1 MLAFQG
7 EDLSAGGHSM
17 AAGQDA
23 ADPGLAARAGSPAD
37 FRVYSTVDQIANA
50 RFYFVEST
58 APDSVEQGFDPG
70 GNAPEGLTYV
80 DADQAVEEIA
90 EFLTPAL
97 DPQADAN
104 LVVMVHGFNTPR
116 DRALEFYAKA
126 LDALVSDQNSL
137 FSDPARRTVCVGY
150 RWPSER
156 IGSVLG
162 SSLSALP
169 FLPLVILAASALA
182 ILVASWIIVALLRL
196 LAVWQADLLWRLEL
210 AIMMVGFLLIFTIAI
225 LALLRAIVY
234 FRDVYRATNYGV
246 PDLVEVIRQIDR
258 EAVRRLEQ
266 AGEKGRDGA
275 SAAHRAVV
283 HWPQHGRVGRHERD
297 PDPLGRVREGRHP
310 DVSVRTAAAGNGR
323 EGAGRRGRRGP
334 RADRTRLQFDAV
346 RPYFPRHS
354 GRGPS
359 RRPRQFPR
367 LFAEAIPQSLSLQ
380 QRRR

>member
-70 GNAPEGLTYV
+70 GKAPEGLTYV

-90 EFLTPAL
+90 EILTPAD

-137 FSDPARRTVCVGY
+137 FGDPARRTVCVGY

-169 FLPLVILAASALA
+169 FLPLVILAPRPS
-182 ILVASWIIVALLRL
+182 
-196 LAVWQADLLWRLEL
+196 
-210 AIMMVGFLLIFTIAI
+210 
-225 LALLRAIVY
+225 
-234 FRDVYRATNYGV
+234 V
-246 PDLVEVIRQIDR
+246 P
-258 EAVRRLEQ
+258 
-266 AGEKGRDGA
+266 
-275 SAAHRAVV
+275 
-283 HWPQHGRVGRHERD
+283 
-297 PDPLGRVREGRHP
+297 
-310 DVSVRTAAAGNGR
+310 
-323 EGAGRRGRRGP
+323 
-334 RADRTRLQFDAV
+334 
-346 RPYFPRHS
+346 
-354 GRGPS
+354 
-359 RRPRQFPR
+359 
-367 LFAEAIPQSLSLQ
+367 
-380 QRRR
+380 